1 MGEEVMFGGGLMT
14 LDHQINWDGA
24 VYGIVS
30 EDSTE
35 LMLQPYANRRKV
47 MSTAWMGM
55 LGFVLMVLPFTILPT
70 FLVTIFGLI
79 ILSGVAP
86 GAQNSW
92 FALGAVLLL
101 WSGAFMAIVWLI
113 WQAIADSGY
122 KTFIF
127 DRQQRELVIN
137 TATIIGRKVTKIIP
151 FNQIRDTQFYEAQ
164 HDGIS
169 MQVLLV
175 LDDWQI
181 LGMTHPNKIVLSAF
195 ANVSSAITVQTLIAS
210 KHHQELLL
218 AVRSAMGLSTHEIAA
233 QVQRIPAI
241 PTAAELKQ
249 QQTQAIADATESLN
263 KIAKLTFASKST
275 KSANLETLRSQTRLE
290 PDNPQVWEEFA
301 LALSLQPDP
310 PTDEVVNAYR
320 RAEALYLD
328 RGSGIKAA
336 TIAQVVKNTKYFNK
350 SR

>member
-1 MGEEVMFGGGLMT
+1 MT
-14 LDHQINWDGA
+14 LDHQLNWDGA
-24 VYGIVS
+24 IYDNVS

-35 LMLQPYANRRKV
+35 LVLQPYASRRKV
-47 MSTAWMGM
+47 LNTAWMGM
-55 LGFVLMVLPFTILPT
+55 LGFVVLVLPFTILPT

-101 WSGAFMAIVWLI
+101 WSGALMAIIWLI

-127 DRQQRELVIN
+127 DRLRRELVIN

-151 FNQIRDTQFYEAQ
+151 FDQIRDAQFHEDQ
-164 HDGIS
+164 HDGMS

-181 LGMTHPNKIVLSAF
+181 LGMSHPHKIVLSAF
-195 ANVSSAITVQTLIAS
+195 ANVSSAITVQTLTAS

-218 AVRSAMGLSTHEIAA
+218 AVRSAIGLSTHEIAA

-249 QQTQAIADATESLN
+249 QQDQAFDDATASLK

-275 KSANLETLRSQTRLE
+275 KLANLESLRSQTRLE
-290 PDNPQVWEEFA
+290 PDNPNVWEELA
-301 LALSLQPDP
+301 IALSLQPDP
-310 PTDEVVNAYR
+310 PTDQIVNAYR

-328 RGSGIKAA
+328 QGDGIKAA
-336 TIAQVVKNTKYFNK
+336 TIAQVLKNTKYFNK
-350 SR
+350 SC